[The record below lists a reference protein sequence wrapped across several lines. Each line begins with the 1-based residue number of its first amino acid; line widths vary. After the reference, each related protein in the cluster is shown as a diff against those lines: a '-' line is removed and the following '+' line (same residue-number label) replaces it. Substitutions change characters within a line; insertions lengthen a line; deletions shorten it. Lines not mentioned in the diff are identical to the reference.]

1 MSPTLYPTH
10 ESPPPQAPPEITAAG
25 GGGLLLVPS
34 GMPSGMR
41 SLAQTLPVLKVPN
54 LKYEDDDD
62 DAGGDLYVEGPEL
75 GLEDLTTM
83 ASNAACSFLNG
94 LCIDAAGGGGMND
107 TADGGGNSTENCTT
121 AAGEAFEAP
130 EKNYWTLLLLLFPV
144 FTVFGNIL
152 VLMSVYKERSLQ
164 TVTNYFIV
172 SLAVADLLV
181 ASLVMPFA
189 VYYLLSSYW
198 ELGPIVCDL
207 YISTD
212 VVCSTS
218 SIFNL
223 VAISIDRYIA
233 VTQPIKYAHTKN
245 NKRIVLTIIII
256 WFVSAIIGLPLIF
269 VNQWKGTKK
278 DPNSSSEE
286 CRGEGFDDSANHC
299 TFVNADFILYSSL
312 FSFYIPCIVMIYLYI
327 RIFKAL
333 KERARKKKP
342 KQSEIKAG
350 SVIENVAQTRKLA
363 ETTLGTEVPPPAN
376 KSTVLIEEDKNT
388 NNTSN
393 SQDEDEE
400 DGDEAAIG
408 LEGAENCHIIK
419 NPKTQD
425 LVLTPLKE
433 EKESSEASGAP
444 TSVQSSRNGAAEGMR
459 VLPGEGANRC
469 NQNQQPS
476 SPRQALLIKQKKVKI
491 QSKRNGAAGG
501 RGTEAAAAAAAETGE
516 LLEKKDKKAS
526 SARFTI
532 YKVNKASKK
541 KREKSSAKKE
551 RKATK
556 TLAIVLGAFLV
567 CWVPFFTCNILDAI
581 SKKTGNTSLEPGMTA
596 FVLTTWIGYMNSFL
610 NPVIYTIFN
619 PEFRKAFKKILVCQ
633 S

>member
-1 MSPTLYPTH
+1 M
-10 ESPPPQAPPEITAAG
+10 
-25 GGGLLLVPS
+25 
-34 GMPSGMR
+34 
-41 SLAQTLPVLKVPN
+41 
-54 LKYEDDDD
+54 D
-62 DAGGDLYVEGPEL
+62 PEL
-75 GLEDLTTM
+75 NQRSGR
-83 ASNAACSFLNG
+83 
-94 LCIDAAGGGGMND
+94 ID
-107 TADGGGNSTENCTT
+107 
-121 AAGEAFEAP
+121 P
-130 EKNYWTLLLLLFPV
+130 
-144 FTVFGNIL
+144 
-152 VLMSVYKERSLQ
+152 KECLSIFQ
-164 TVTNYFIV
+164 W
-172 SLAVADLLV
+172 
-181 ASLVMPFA
+181 
-189 VYYLLSSYW
+189 SSYW
-198 ELGPIVCDL
+198 ELGAIVCDL

-233 VTQPIKYAHTKN
+233 VTQPIKYAHSKN
-245 NKRIVLTIIII
+245 NKRIVLTIMFI

-269 VNQWKGTKK
+269 VNQWKGGKAS
-278 DPNSSSEE
+278 PNSSSEE
-286 CRGEGFDDSANHC
+286 CRGDGVDNSANHC
-299 TFVNADFILYSSL
+299 SFVNADFILYSSL

-342 KQSEIKAG
+342 KQSDIKAG

-400 DGDEAAIG
+400 EGDEAAIG

-444 TSVQSSRNGAAEGMR
+444 TSVQSSRNGAAEVMR

-469 NQNQQPS
+469 SQSQQPS

-501 RGTEAAAAAAAETGE
+501 RGTEAAAAAAAAAAAETGE

-567 CWVPFFTCNILDAI
+567 CWVPFFTCNVLDAI
-581 SKKTGNTSLEPGMTA
+581 SMKTGNTSLEPGMTA

>member
-1 MSPTLYPTH
+1 M
-10 ESPPPQAPPEITAAG
+10 
-25 GGGLLLVPS
+25 
-34 GMPSGMR
+34 
-41 SLAQTLPVLKVPN
+41 
-54 LKYEDDDD
+54 
-62 DAGGDLYVEGPEL
+62 
-75 GLEDLTTM
+75 
-83 ASNAACSFLNG
+83 
-94 LCIDAAGGGGMND
+94 
-107 TADGGGNSTENCTT
+107 
-121 AAGEAFEAP
+121 
-130 EKNYWTLLLLLFPV
+130 
-144 FTVFGNIL
+144 
-152 VLMSVYKERSLQ
+152 
-164 TVTNYFIV
+164 
-172 SLAVADLLV
+172 
-181 ASLVMPFA
+181 
-189 VYYLLSSYW
+189 
-198 ELGPIVCDL
+198 CDL
-207 YISTD
+207 YISID

-245 NKRIVLTIIII
+245 NKRIVFTIAII
-256 WFVSAIIGLPLIF
+256 WVVSAAIGIPLIF
-269 VNQWKGTKK
+269 VNQWKGSNKNQNSP
-278 DPNSSSEE
+278 PN
-286 CRGEGFDDSANHC
+286 
-299 TFVNADFILYSSL
+299 
-312 FSFYIPCIVMIYLYI
+312 
-327 RIFKAL
+327 AL

-342 KQSEIKAG
+342 KQSDIKPG
-350 SVIENVAQTRKLA
+350 SVIENVAQTRMLA
-363 ETTLGTEVPPPAN
+363 ETTLGTEPPPPVPPT
-376 KSTVLIEEDKNT
+376 KSTALIEEDKNT

-400 DGDEAAIG
+400 EGEEPVIG

-425 LVLTPLKE
+425 VVLAPLKE
-433 EKESSEASGAP
+433 EKESSDVSGAP
-444 TSVQSSRNGAAEGMR
+444 ASVQASRNGAADGVRAMG
-459 VLPGEGANRC
+459 GEAAGGRGA
-469 NQNQQPS
+469 QPPS
-476 SPRQALLIKQKKVKI
+476 SPRQALLIKQKKVKLASSPELFGDKKRIQSSSGVGDKKKIQSSSGVGDNKFIRLNYSSSNGI

-501 RGTEAAAAAAAETGE
+501 RAAENASEATGAAAAEETGE

-526 SARFTI
+526 TARFTI

-581 SKKTGNTSLEPGMTA
+581 SKKLNNQSLEPGITA
-596 FVLTTWIGYMNSFL
+596 FVFTTWLGYMNSFL